1 VNCPQRG
8 SKQRETPRCA
18 PAHRRRRISS
28 LRILVVD
35 DSDVTRRVLGT
46 ILRSR
51 HWTVCGE
58 AEDGWSGVKKF
69 HELKPDLVLLDLAM
83 PDMDGIEAARLMS
96 GADPTVPIIL
106 FTVLDLEGLET
117 RAYKAGICAVVSKA
131 QVWNL
136 LKSIETA
143 ITQSSRELR
152 CAYRY
157 PSVAT
162 AQVESATG
170 VRSARVRDL
179 SIAGAYLAMPNPFS
193 KSASILIKI
202 STQSTQREFFQ
213 ADATVARSTYGLG
226 MGVMFHAVSPPFL
239 IVLQQWLSQAQKEI
253 AQHS

>member
-1 VNCPQRG
+1 L
-8 SKQRETPRCA
+8 
-18 PAHRRRRISS
+18 I
-28 LRILVVD
+28 VD

-51 HWTVCGE
+51 QWTVCGE

-69 HELKPDLVLLDLAM
+69 YELKPDLVLLDLAM

-96 GADPTVPIIL
+96 RSDPTVPIIL
-106 FTVLDLEGLET
+106 FTALDLQGLET
-117 RAYKAGICAVVSKA
+117 RAYNAGICAVVSKA
-131 QVWNL
+131 QGWNL
-136 LKSIETA
+136 LKSIEIA
-143 ITQSSRELR
+143 VTQSSRELR
-152 CAYRY
+152 CVRRY

-162 AQVESATG
+162 AQVQSAIS

-213 ADATVARSTYGLG
+213 ADATVAHSTYGLG
-226 MGVMFHAVSPPFL
+226 MGVMFNAVSPPFL
-239 IVLQQWLSQAQKEI
+239 IVLQQWLSYAQKEI
-253 AQHS
+253 TQHS